1 MRIAVDATGG
11 DFGASV
17 VVPGAILGARATGA
31 SLALVG
37 PTAIIETELR
47 QADANG
53 IDITVVD
60 APDSIEMS
68 ESAAQAVR
76 AKPRSSIVV
85 AINEVKANRAQ
96 AMVSAGHSGAVMA
109 SALFS
114 LGRVRGIERPAIA
127 ATIPTL
133 RGQTVV
139 LDLGAVTDPKPQQ
152 LVQFAL
158 MAQVY
163 AERIMGV
170 TSPTVGLLSNGE
182 EPSKGN
188 AFVQQVYPLLKESL
202 GTHFIGNIDGKD
214 VPGGTVDIVVTD
226 GFTGNVALKVAEGTA
241 TLMTE
246 LLRKELTATL
256 PRKLAALFLRSGFR
270 GVRKRLDYSETG
282 GAPLL
287 GIDGTVIISHGRS
300 NQTAILNAIK
310 AAKRSV
316 DVDLPGGIR
325 AAITRVNT
333 NSEDQDSAAAPGLKT
348 KQPVDAGGGANP

>member
-17 VVPGAILGARATGA
+17 VVPGAISGARATGA

-37 PTAIIETELR
+37 PSAVIEAELG
-47 QADANG
+47 QANATG
-53 IDITVVD
+53 IDISVVD

-85 AINEVKANRAQ
+85 AINEVKAGRAQ

-241 TLMTE
+241 SLMTE
-246 LLRKELTATL
+246 MLRKELTATL

-287 GIDGTVIISHGRS
+287 GIDGTIIISHGRS
-300 NQTAILNAIK
+300 NETAILNAVK

-325 AAITRVNT
+325 AAIAEVNGKG
-333 NSEDQDSAAAPGLKT
+333 QDSAATPHRDTRQSVEAS
-348 KQPVDAGGGANP
+348 GGAGT

>member
-11 DFGASV
+11 DIGASV
-17 VVPGAILGARATGA
+17 IVPGAIAGARATGC
-31 SLALVG
+31 SLTLVG
-37 PTAIIETELR
+37 PSSVIEAELR
-47 QADANG
+47 QANAYGVDVA
-53 IDITVVD
+53 VVD
-60 APDSIEMS
+60 APDSIDMS

-85 AINEVKANRAQ
+85 AINEVKGGRAQ

-133 RGQTVV
+133 RGQTLV

-163 AERIMGV
+163 AERIMGL

-188 AFVQQVYPLLKESL
+188 AFVQQVYPLLKGSP
-202 GTHFIGNIDGKD
+202 GINFIGNIDGKD

-241 TLMTE
+241 SLMTE
-246 LLRKELTATL
+246 LLRKELTSTL

-287 GIDGTVIISHGRS
+287 GIDGTIIISHGRS

-325 AAITRVNT
+325 AAIAAINANV
-333 NSEDQDSAAAPGLKT
+333 QDSAAGSEADIQ
-348 KQPVDAGGGANP
+348 QPVDASGGART